1 MHGASALLPIS
12 DGMFGWTWSVTWH
25 VDLDLVIDLYA
36 MYEMY
41 ISFQEV
47 NTERCFFFLITKE
60 RKVSIQ
66 LLKHHLNMRYFSFFI
81 FFELVLSNNLWM
93 RGSDPD
99 IYALYGFNYWYCSL
113 LYSNHLLLLPSLIMD
128 ANIGHWYDVCLY
140 ATVPFT

>member
-12 DGMFGWTWSVTWH
+12 DGMFGWTCSVTWH

-81 FFELVLSNNLWM
+81 FFELVLSRQRLVA
-93 RGSDPD
+93 RCKIFEKTSFY
-99 IYALYGFNYWYCSL
+99 I
-113 LYSNHLLLLPSLIMD
+113 
-128 ANIGHWYDVCLY
+128 
-140 ATVPFT
+140 